1 VRESQ
6 SLAASLRRARNVRMI
21 LFLALLALVA
31 AIIWAFYQL
40 GSGLFNERAMQSVL
54 DDAQKRLGDNSDQ
67 YMQEVQTL
75 VTKTQPVITDAFQAQ
90 AKADMSKY
98 MEAFGKEREIILVN
112 LEKRLTDSINAHY
125 KKALT
130 EHQSILEAEF
140 PEIKNEEVRQK
151 MMLNMTTA
159 VEKLA
164 KKYYVDELRTQ
175 VLALYDAWDQ
185 FPAMDENSEDSNI
198 ALEDRVIVELIELLT
213 HQLTHSQ
220 PATAP

>member
-112 LEKRLTDSINAHY
+112 LEKRLTDSI
-125 KKALT
+125 K
-130 EHQSILEAEF
+130 AEF